1 MGILLA
7 LFASAG
13 ITSINLGLQPGFVTG
28 LTFLS
33 AAGVIWWLYKKSA
46 IQN

>member
-13 ITSINLGLQPGFVTG
+13 ITSINLGLQAGFVTG
-28 LTFLS
+28 SHF
-33 AAGVIWWLYKKSA
+33 
-46 IQN
+46 

>member
-13 ITSINLGLQPGFVTG
+13 ITSMNLGLQPGFVTG
-28 LTFLS
+28 LTFFS
-33 AAGVIWWLYKKSA
+33 AVGMIWWLYKKSA
-46 IQN
+46 IPN